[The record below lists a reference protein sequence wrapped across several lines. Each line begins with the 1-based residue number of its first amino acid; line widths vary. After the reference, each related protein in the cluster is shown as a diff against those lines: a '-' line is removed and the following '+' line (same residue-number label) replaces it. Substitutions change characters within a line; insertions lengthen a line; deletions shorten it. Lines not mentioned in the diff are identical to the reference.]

1 MKLSRAS
8 GTLVRTVKNCSA
20 PVASKTIS
28 RARSGLLV
36 FKFLP
41 FRGNGVVGCRLI
53 TQLRDRVGRSNY
65 IVAVSASDFE
75 WRR

>member
-8 GTLVRTVKNCSA
+8 GTLVRPSRIVLRAS
-20 PVASKTIS
+20 SKTS
-28 RARSGLLV
+28 EPRSGLLV

-53 TQLRDRVGRSNY
+53 THLRGCVGHSNY
-65 IVAVSASDFE
+65 IVAVSASGFE